1 MGWDGID
8 ELKANV
14 RGWEHAILSISRSTT
29 IGSRAS
35 ATAVERPRWA
45 QPGRA
50 PIHGLPLLVPGAAS
64 AAPRP
69 KEPAALAMIT
79 GFAGAALRRE
89 PQCPDAD
96 VRAYLRDQQRVSA
109 IPQRMRETLARH

>member
-1 MGWDGID
+1 MGYRSWY
-8 ELKANV
+8 LVLRALH
-14 RGWEHAILSISRSTT
+14 HART
-29 IGSRAS
+29 
-35 ATAVERPRWA
+35 
-45 QPGRA
+45 
-50 PIHGLPLLVPGAAS
+50 
-64 AAPRP
+64 
-69 KEPAALAMIT
+69 EPAALAMIT